1 MDEDLK
7 RCSRCKTFSPKSDF
21 HKNTKS
27 KDGLHSYCVP
37 CRKEYG
43 KKYTLENQDRIK
55 RYFSENRSKINARE
69 KIYLNNRYKT
79 DINFRLIKNTRNRI
93 YQSLKGMAKSSS
105 TKDILGIDVETYR
118 KWIEWQMTPDMT
130 WDNIENDHVRPISSF
145 DISDDEQLKEAF
157 NWRNTQP
164 LLKKI
169 HQKKGTKYN
178 FLDYRLQF
186 IKSYQFLNLNEKGSN

>member
-1 MDEDLK
+1 M
-7 RCSRCKTFSPKSDF
+7 
-21 HKNTKS
+21 
-27 KDGLHSYCVP
+27 V
-37 CRKEYG
+37 
-43 KKYTLENQDRIK
+43 
-55 RYFSENRSKINARE
+55 
-69 KIYLNNRYKT
+69 
-79 DINFRLIKNTRNRI
+79 
-93 YQSLKGMAKSSS
+93 KSSS

-130 WDNIENDHVRPISSF
+130 WDNIEIDHVRPISSF

-164 LLKKI
+164 LLKEI